1 MAIYKV
7 LLEKHYTIL
16 TLFSPLDWGDQ
27 KGYPSLKCL
36 TYPTMMTLGTV
47 TLTKKDQKIYINH
60 VTCHLNSADISIFS
74 LKISKFCYTKKYRY
88 RLYLNT

>member
-16 TLFSPLDWGDQ
+16 TLFSPLDWGYQ

-36 TYPTMMTLGTV
+36 TYPTMMTLG
-47 TLTKKDQKIYINH
+47 
-60 VTCHLNSADISIFS
+60 S
-74 LKISKFCYTKKYRY
+74 
-88 RLYLNT
+88 YLNQKRSKNIYKSCDMPFEFC